1 MSKIKLLFFLSQNGF
16 FKLKVLGNPNAA
28 GWAAYD
34 AAQVPW
40 TGDTLPKSLRQ
51 RTLSQFHSAWR
62 LDRLTPDLDPH
73 FTNPGSIRP
82 WSGGSDRRWSE
93 LVCAVW
99 CTTVVHNGTHIWV
112 VSTDDSWYNVQF
124 LSVFYASVLTRAS
137 LFVLRFV
144 FSLVCASFVVST
156 HCSRL
161 PGKTPLQN
169 H

>member
-1 MSKIKLLFFLSQNGF
+1 MGSLSSKCSETRTPPGEQL
-16 FKLKVLGNPNAA
+16 
-28 GWAAYD
+28 
-34 AAQVPW
+34 
-40 TGDTLPKSLRQ
+40 TTLRKSLGQ
-51 RTLSQFHSAWR
+51 GTLSQFHSAWR